1 MTYATRTTLRD
12 RPGPALQLP
21 DAVSIVFSDI
31 PEGMT
36 IDQYRRNRP
45 KAQSRISRLLS
56 VRS

>member
-1 MTYATRTTLRD
+1 MTYAERTILRD

-21 DAVSIVFSDI
+21 DALSIISSDI

>member
-1 MTYATRTTLRD
+1 MTYAERTILRD

-21 DAVSIVFSDI
+21 DALSIISSDI

-45 KAQSRISRLLS
+45 KAQSRISRLLG
-56 VRS
+56 VRP